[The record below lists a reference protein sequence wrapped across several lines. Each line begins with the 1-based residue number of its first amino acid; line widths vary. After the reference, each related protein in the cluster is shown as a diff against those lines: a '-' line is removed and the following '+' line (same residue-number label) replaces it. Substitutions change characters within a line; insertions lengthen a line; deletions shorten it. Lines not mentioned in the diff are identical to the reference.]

1 MIRKPK
7 KAKRVV
13 KNIVKRGNPSFDT
26 ASDIISTRI
35 TPKNNG
41 VFLIEAFVGGKELLT
56 VKSNFGSY
64 DNAKLAADITK
75 QKLVDELRSSKSKRK
90 NPDDY
95 QLRDS
100 TKNALSKSFALPENN
115 MDAFELGILYGTKN
129 ALKNYC
135 GAFDFLKRRAKLKAI
150 TKEIANGLD
159 GLARKIEIRGEGI
172 ETPIPVIRKVSSK
185 S

>member
-7 KAKRVV
+7 AK
-13 KNIVKRGNPSFDT
+13 KRIKKNPSSIG
-26 ASDIISTRI
+26 ASDLISTII
-35 TPKNNG
+35 TPKGNG
-41 VFLIEAFVGGKELLT
+41 KFEVVVLVGGRELVVVEKPFGTYDRAKVGADIAKEVVVKEL
-56 VKSNFGSY
+56 KKFP
-64 DNAKLAADITK
+64 KEK
-75 QKLVDELRSSKSKRK
+75 KK

-172 ETPIPVIRKVSSK
+172 ETPIPVIRRVSSK

>member
-7 KAKRVV
+7 AK
-13 KNIVKRGNPSFDT
+13 KRIKKNPSSIG
-26 ASDIISTRI
+26 ASDLISTII
-35 TPKNNG
+35 TPKGNG
-41 VFLIEAFVGGKELLT
+41 RFEVVVLVGGRELVAVEKT
-56 VKSNFGSY
+56 FGTY
-64 DNAKLAADITK
+64 DRAKVAADIAK
-75 QKLVDELRSSKSKRK
+75 EVVVKELKKFPKEKKK

-172 ETPIPVIRKVSSK
+172 ETPIPVIRRVSSK

>member
-7 KAKRVV
+7 TKAKARA
-13 KNIVKRGNPSFDT
+13 KCKNPSFDT
-26 ASDIISTRI
+26 ASDLVSTHII
-35 TPKNNG
+35 PKKNG
-41 VFLIEAFVGGKELLT
+41 VFVIEAFVGGNELLT
-56 VKSNFGSY
+56 VKSNFDSY
-64 DNAKLAADITK
+64 DDAKIGASIIK
-75 QKLVDELRSSKSKRK
+75 QKLVDELGGSKTKRK

-100 TKNALSKSFALPENN
+100 TRNALSKSFALPENN

>member
-7 KAKRVV
+7 RAKKR
-13 KNIVKRGNPSFDT
+13 KNPNTSDSG
-26 ASDIISTRI
+26 ASNLINTII

-41 VFLIEAFVGGKELLT
+41 VYEIGAFVGGKKLPLKVIIT
-56 VKSNFGSY
+56 GDYNA
-64 DNAKLAADITK
+64 AKLAADTTK
-75 QKLVDELRSSKSKRK
+75 ETLINELKGLPKSKRS
-90 NPDDY
+90 NPDEY
-95 QLRDS
+95 KLRES
-100 TKNALSKSFALPENN
+100 TKSALGKSFALPENN
-115 MDAFELGILYGTKN
+115 MDAFELGILYGTQN
-129 ALKNYC
+129 SLKHYC

-150 TKEIANGLD
+150 SKEISNALD